1 MLRPRPGA
9 GRGVWRAKTA
19 PELLALKVV
28 DPAMGSGAFLVS
40 ACRYLADRVVDAWDR
55 DGVPDDDAELLD
67 AVGDRDEL
75 LLVAR
80 RRVVARCLYG
90 VDRDDMAV
98 ELAKLSLW
106 LVTLAKNK
114 PFGFLDHALRCGDS
128 LVGLVS
134 EHQVAAF
141 HLDPANGWA
150 VGTDLFRTLNERIDG
165 VLTDVTDIRE
175 QIESTVVQ
183 DARDAA
189 EKAELLANA
198 EWMTRKLRLAADA
211 VVGAALS
218 TAVRQA
224 RRYENGMVVDND
236 DEEDLDDRLR
246 AIADD
251 VDLLTRDLADP
262 SLEDRLRAT
271 IEGWLRGGRPEP
283 IRPLHWPL
291 EFPEVMRR
299 GGFEAVVG
307 NPPFIG
313 GKRVS
318 GAVGKDVREYL
329 KTYIARDKPGNAD
342 LCSYFLLR
350 DLDISWRGRV
360 GIIATNTIA
369 QGDTREVGLDQA
381 IGNGV
386 SVYRAVKSQPWPGTA
401 SLQVSLVWIGH
412 AQDGESRT
420 LDGREVRAITPS
432 LDARSRVSGN
442 PHRLAANANQSFQG
456 CVVLGMGFVL
466 ESARAQE
473 LIQADPRNKDVLF
486 PFLNGEDL
494 NSRPDCSAS
503 RWVIDFNE
511 RSIEEAADYGDCFP
525 IVENEVKS
533 VRQLSNRK
541 VYRERWWRFAE
552 RQPALRRAKSD
563 LDRVLVIA
571 LVSKT
576 GLPVWVSARQVQSHA
591 LGVFVLDRDAYL
603 TLLSSNLHFAW
614 WTTKG
619 ESTLETRLRY
629 TPSDGF
635 ETFPLPELTA
645 RMDRVGEELHS
656 VRRSVMLGRS
666 LGLTKLY
673 NLVHDPAVTDE
684 EIRRLR
690 EIHTEIDYATAQ
702 AYGWDDLD
710 LGHGFHDTRQG
721 RRFTIA
727 PDVQVEVLDRLLELN
742 HARYADEVGQGRHA
756 KKPRA
761 KRPGNVAH
769 RLPLGGPV
777 QPEEPLF

>member
-165 VLTDVTDIRE
+165 VLNDVTDIRE